1 MSKITNRLL
10 RSKKR
15 KGEKVTMMTAY
26 DCLFARIV
34 DAAGLDVILVGDSL
48 GNVVQGRSTTLPV
61 TLDEM
66 IYHTAMVARGTE
78 QAMVVA
84 DMPFMSFQVSPEDA
98 LRNAGRCIKEGG
110 AEAVKLEGGSAM
122 AETIS
127 RLTSVGI
134 PVMGHVGL
142 TPQSVHQLGGYRV
155 QGKKEKAAERL
166 VGEAKAVQDAGAFSI
181 VLECVPTELAK
192 TISEKL
198 RIPTI
203 GIGAGPHCDGQVL
216 VLHDLLGLTGAPGPK
231 FVKRYAEL
239 GSLVDEALRQ
249 FVEEVRGGQ
258 YPDEEHSY

>member
-10 RSKKR
+10 RGKKR
-15 KGEKVTMMTAY
+15 KGEKITMMTAY

-66 IYHTAMVARGTE
+66 IYHTAMVARGTGN
-78 QAMVVA
+78 AMVVA
-84 DMPFMSFQVSPEDA
+84 DMPFMSYQVSPEEA

-110 AEAVKLEGGSAM
+110 AEAVKLEGGTAM

-127 RLTSVGI
+127 RLTAVGI

-216 VLHDLLGLTGAPGPK
+216 VLHDLLGLTDAPGPK

-239 GSLVDEALRQ
+239 GSLVGEALRQ